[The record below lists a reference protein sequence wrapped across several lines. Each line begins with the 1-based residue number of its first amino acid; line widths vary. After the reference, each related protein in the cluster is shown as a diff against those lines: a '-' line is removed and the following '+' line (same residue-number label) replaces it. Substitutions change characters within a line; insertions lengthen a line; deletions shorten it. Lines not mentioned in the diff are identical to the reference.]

1 MRDVIAWSYG
11 LLASDT
17 QAVFRR
23 LAVFALHCPLDA
35 IASVCTV
42 PPDVDRRVPTMMAP
56 QQAELLDALSAL
68 VDVHLLEA
76 DGPVA
81 DNGQGGPPSQ
91 IPLTGAGAAEEGI
104 GGSIVAAEPHTGAD
118 VAFRQLET
126 VRAFAFEQLEAGGES
141 AIAHQRHAGYYL
153 SLAQEANRELTGP
166 DQRAWLERL
175 EVEHDNLR
183 AALTWA
189 RDTGEDAVGLELAGA
204 LWQFWERHSHLS
216 EGRRWLEHF
225 LAVEVAQSAP
235 PDVRAEALTG
245 ALWLAH
251 DQDDTAPPEA
261 RWEEASA
268 LYRQLGQMGRVAGV
282 FAQRA
287 LMDRARGRYQE
298 ALAIAEESLA
308 LARQAN
314 DDVAIAYGLFRLGLI
329 RRERGEFTL
338 AGAAYGECLAS
349 CQALGDATGMA
360 FALLGMGDIA
370 RDQGQAAKVE
380 T

>member
-189 RDTGEDAVGLELAGA
+189 HDTGEDAVGLELAGA

-235 PDVRAEALTG
+235 PDVRRGGPDGSTVAGARPGRHRATRSTMGRGVGPLPAARPNGPSRGCVCSAGSDGSRPRPVPRGTG
-245 ALWLAH
+245 
-251 DQDDTAPPEA
+251 DRGRKPG
-261 RWEEASA
+261 ASA
-268 LYRQLGQMGRVAGV
+268 P
-282 FAQRA
+282 
-287 LMDRARGRYQE
+287 
-298 ALAIAEESLA
+298 S
-308 LARQAN
+308 
-314 DDVAIAYGLFRLGLI
+314 
-329 RRERGEFTL
+329 
-338 AGAAYGECLAS
+338 
-349 CQALGDATGMA
+349 
-360 FALLGMGDIA
+360 
-370 RDQGQAAKVE
+370 K
-380 T
+380 